1 MMAFAVFATSDLMAK
16 TLVAYFS
23 ATGNTKGVAEK
34 LAVAVDAD
42 LFQIE
47 PEQTYTN
54 DDLDWTN
61 DESRA
66 SVEMKDETARP
77 TISNKIEDI
86 MYKVKEIAKRFDIDR
101 LLDREAVKLSGGER
115 QRVCIA
121 RALVTKPLL
130 VIADEPT
137 ASLDR
142 ENTDII
148 INYLKEINKTSTI
161 ILASHDDRV
170 IENCDKICC
179 LDDYKGGLLS
189 VDRLLKKL
197 DK

>member
-1 MMAFAVFATSDLMAK
+1 MTTTQKNFEENLSSRENKRNLSKNRNNYIGYISQDYNLIDSFSVFNNIAVPLMFRK
-16 TLVAYFS
+16 
-23 ATGNTKGVAEK
+23 NN
-34 LAVAVDAD
+34 
-42 LFQIE
+42 IE
-47 PEQTYTN
+47 N
-54 DDLDWTN
+54 
-61 DESRA
+61 
-66 SVEMKDETARP
+66 
-77 TISNKIEDI
+77 I
-86 MYKVKEIAKRFDIDR
+86 MEKVKEIAKRFDIDK

-121 RALVTKPLL
+121 RALVTKPLI

-137 ASLDR
+137 TSLDR

-179 LDDYKGGLLS
+179 LDEYKGGLLS

>member
-1 MMAFAVFATSDLMAK
+1 MKKILSILMMAFAVFATSDLMAK

-77 TISNKIEDI
+77 AISNKIEDI
-86 MYKVKEIAKRFDIDR
+86 NQYDNIFLGFPIWWG
-101 LLDREAVKLSGGER
+101 REPA
-115 QRVCIA
+115 
-121 RALVTKPLL
+121 
-130 VIADEPT
+130 
-137 ASLDR
+137 
-142 ENTDII
+142 II
-148 INYLKEINKTSTI
+148 HTFLESYDFAGKTI
-161 ILASHDDRV
+161 IPFATLGSSSIGDSGANIQALTPNATVLTGQRFPTNVSM
-170 IENCDKICC
+170 EE
-179 LDDYKGGLLS
+179 
-189 VDRLLKKL
+189 LKTWA
-197 DK
+197 DGQI